1 MARRTRSFFFDNINK
16 KLLTNTTKNTSDVKD
31 DIDNDTNISSS
42 SMTRAATQSLVDTE
56 IAALANSAPATL
68 NTLDELAAAL
78 GDDANFSTT
87 VTTSL
92 SNRLRIDVSN
102 QGLTGAQK
110 TNALTN
116 LGITASLTE
125 LNKLDG
131 VSATTAELNYVDGVT
146 SNIQTQL
153 DGKQASGS
161 YLTGN
166 QTITLSGDVSG
177 SGTTSIVVTV
187 ADDSHNHIISNV
199 DGLQA
204 ALDAKV
210 ASLADLSITATAT
223 ELNYLDGV
231 TSNIQT
237 QLNGKLSTSGT
248 AVQANN
254 LNATDDRDIAPEDLG
269 YSDDF
274 RIYFAEKGGLET
286 GSVGSNYQDVLVL
299 NSYSDNSGGDV
310 NALAFDKSEKKIY
323 HYQADQTATNWG
335 TAKTL
340 AYTDDITLSTQQLSK
355 TTLTSSNDLGS
366 GGSVPLAD
374 GWYAWGSSK
383 PLNGPDDYGIMY
395 QLYDGNQPQQWVM
408 TYGGSANSVDLYGR
422 RRTSSSWDTIW
433 TKFLHERN
441 NLSIIKL
448 LTNQTTSIQQS
459 AWTTHLW
466 NTQSFIDTDM
476 YTHSTA
482 SLTER
487 VYVDK
492 TGYYQIT
499 ANLIYDNNTSSA
511 RNTVRAVV
519 FVNGTE
525 QTSTATYDYDRG
537 ASYGERSNNKINTI
551 LSLTANDYVE
561 IKAYGHNID
570 GTCSVYG
577 TECELMMMRIK

>member
-1 MARRTRSFFFDNINK
+1 MARRRRSFFFDNINK
-16 KLLTNTTKNTSDVKD
+16 KLLTNTLKNTSDVKD

-92 SNRLRIDVSN
+92 SNRLRIDVNN

-116 LGITASLTE
+116 LGITASTTE

-131 VSATTAELNYVDGVT
+131 VTASTTEINKLAGVTASTTEINKLDGV
-146 SNIQTQL
+146 N
-153 DGKQASGS
+153 AS
-161 YLTGN
+161 T
-166 QTITLSGDVSG
+166 
-177 SGTTSIVVTV
+177 
-187 ADDSHNHIISNV
+187 
-199 DGLQA
+199 
-204 ALDAKV
+204 
-210 ASLADLSITATAT
+210 T

-286 GSVGSNYQDVLVL
+286 GSVGSNYQDVLIL
-299 NSYSDNSGGDV
+299 NSYSDASGGDV

-340 AYTDDITLSTQQLSK
+340 AYTDDITLSTLSITATATELNYTDGVTSNIQTQLNAKGTSQELS
-355 TTLTSSNDLGS
+355 TTGLSSSNDLGS
-366 GGSVPLAD
+366 STSAPLSS
-374 GWYAWGSSK
+374 GWYGWGSST
-383 PLNGPDDYGIMY
+383 PSNAPDNYALMFQLN
-395 QLYDGNQPQQWVM
+395 DGGQPQQWVM
-408 TYGGSANSVDLYGR
+408 AYGGSADRVDLYGR
-422 RRTSSSWDTIW
+422 RRTSGTWDTIW

-487 VYVDK
+487 VYVDR

-551 LSLTANDYVE
+551 LSLAADDYVE

>member
-1 MARRTRSFFFDNINK
+1 MARRRRSFFFDNINK

-42 SMTRAATQSLVDTE
+42 SMTRAATQSLIDTE

-102 QGLTGAQK
+102 QSLTGAQK

-131 VSATTAELNYVDGVT
+131 VTASTTEINKLDGV
-146 SNIQTQL
+146 N
-153 DGKQASGS
+153 AS
-161 YLTGN
+161 T
-166 QTITLSGDVSG
+166 
-177 SGTTSIVVTV
+177 
-187 ADDSHNHIISNV
+187 
-199 DGLQA
+199 
-204 ALDAKV
+204 
-210 ASLADLSITATAT
+210 T

-237 QLNGKLSTSGT
+237 QLNGKLSTSGI

-254 LNATDDRDIAPEDLG
+254 LNATDDRDIAPEDLS

-286 GSVGSNYQDVLVL
+286 GTVGSNYQDVLVI
-299 NSYSDNSGGDV
+299 NSYNDASGGDV

-323 HYQADQTATNWG
+323 HYQADQADTNWG

-340 AYTDDITLSTQQLSK
+340 AYTDDIPTIPTNNNELTNGAGYTTTTAQELSK

-366 GGSVPLAD
+366 STSAPLAA
-374 GWYAWGSSK
+374 GWYGWGSST
-383 PLNGPDDYGIMY
+383 PLNAPDNYALMF
-395 QLYDGNQPQQWVM
+395 QLNDGGQPQQWVM
-408 TYGGSANSVDLYGR
+408 AYGGAADRVDLYGR
-422 RRTSSSWDTIW
+422 RRTSGTWDTIW

-441 NLSIIKL
+441 NLSVIKL

-487 VYVDK
+487 VFVDR

-499 ANLIYDNNTSSA
+499 ANLVYDNNTGSA

-537 ASYGERSNNKINTI
+537 SSYGERSNNKINTI
-551 LSLTANDYVE
+551 LSLTADDYVE